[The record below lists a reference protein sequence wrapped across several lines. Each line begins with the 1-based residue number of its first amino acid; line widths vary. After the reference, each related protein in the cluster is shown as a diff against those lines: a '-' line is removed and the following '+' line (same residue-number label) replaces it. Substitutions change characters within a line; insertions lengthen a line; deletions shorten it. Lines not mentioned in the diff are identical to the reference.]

1 VRGTRLSVEFL
12 RQLLASGAGRE
23 EILEAYPQLTD
34 EALTAAFSYAAKALK
49 NELVWDVKISA

>member
-1 VRGTRLSVEFL
+1 VEFL

-49 NELVWDVKISA
+49 DELVWDVKISA